1 MQRRRGSCCL
11 FLLALFFHTLNTP
24 SHADSTAPGFK
35 IVAQNITLPG
45 RGQVTSQYT
54 VSSVNGFAGKVAI
67 VCAGPDPN
75 LYPNLI
81 MPSCAEPTQELTV
94 PANGSIGGG
103 IIFHPPWVD
112 LTAHTTAPS
121 SREAVPL
128 FACSLCGFGLLGLC
142 WRLNK
147 LLFLALG
154 VLCIGLSSAA
164 VGCLG
169 SGGLQMT
176 PGTYIF
182 ALNGNGNGATATGK
196 VTVTVVCNSC
206 P

>member
-1 MQRRRGSCCL
+1 MQKRRGLWCL
-11 FLLALFFHTLNTP
+11 FLLALLSHSLNTP
-24 SHADSTAPGFK
+24 CRADSTTPGFK
-35 IVAQNITLPG
+35 IVAQNVTLPG
-45 RGQVTSQYT
+45 RGQVTSQYI

-67 VCAGPDPN
+67 VCTGPDPN

-121 SREAVPL
+121 SREATSL
-128 FACSLCGFGLLGLC
+128 FACTLCGIGVLGLRRHLN
-142 WRLNK
+142 RL
-147 LLFLALG
+147 LLLVLG
-154 VLCIGLSSAA
+154 FLCIGLLSGA

-182 ALNGNGNGATATGK
+182 ALNGAGNGATASGK